1 MFGGD
6 TISLIL
12 PKLIL
17 SVTRD
22 GILTFFIFCNVPQS
36 VAPQFNDNKQAR
48 RVQQQNLF
56 NQNLIS
62 NRFRNVNNSAKILNW
77 SGAP

>member
-6 TISLIL
+6 VISLIL

-22 GILTFFIFCNVPQS
+22 GILTFSISPGHQFLITGTIF
-36 VAPQFNDNKQAR
+36 ALFNDNKQAC
-48 RVQQQNLF
+48 RVQQPTCYSKFLF
-56 NQNLIS
+56 LTDS
-62 NRFRNVNNSAKILNW
+62 
-77 SGAP
+77 

>member
-6 TISLIL
+6 VISLIL

-22 GILTFFIFCNVPQS
+22 GILTFSRPHPEHHFLMAGSDFLHCLTTI
-36 VAPQFNDNKQAR
+36 NKQAAFNGMLACAN
-48 RVQQQNLF
+48 VQYLTVFNLF
-56 NQNLIS
+56 VTL
-62 NRFRNVNNSAKILNW
+62 K
-77 SGAP
+77 